1 MQGPISSGLYL
12 VIAKLEH
19 LVLYIADLNKEV
31 RDECKDGPVLQRHFD
46 LLSADKCL
54 VFRSSSS
61 FQVVLSRKLANLSD
75 FVGVQISDISA
86 VELWISRARIVDRA
100 TVRVGELPCVLSC
113 FALGQF
119 GTNVHSRNGNRQHDT
134 IDVDRLVL
142 GQRPV

>member
-1 MQGPISSGLYL
+1 MPEAVDIVDTIATIDRVIPRSTIDDINTGTGRSDGGCRL
-12 VIAKLEH
+12 VG
-19 LVLYIADLNKEV
+19 V
-31 RDECKDGPVLQRHFD
+31 RYRGR
-46 LLSADKCL
+46 
-54 VFRSSSS
+54 RSCRRSVWC
-61 FQVVLSRKLANLSD
+61 FVRA
-75 FVGVQISDISA
+75 FGAVGVQISDISA